1 MQHQFAMNFHK
12 TILRDSLTYT
22 NVDLQENDSS
32 FWSSLSN
39 IGWLK
44 KMRTHILFDKKPIF

>member
-32 FWSSLSN
+32 F
-39 IGWLK
+39 
-44 KMRTHILFDKKPIF
+44 